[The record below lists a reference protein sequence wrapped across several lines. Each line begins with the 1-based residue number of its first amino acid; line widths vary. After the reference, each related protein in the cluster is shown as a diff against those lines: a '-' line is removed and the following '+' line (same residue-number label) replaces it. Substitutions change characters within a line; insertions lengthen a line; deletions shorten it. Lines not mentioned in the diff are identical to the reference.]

1 MISMTIFLYCV
12 MAAAAQDDA
21 APTVVDPTFTPTAS
35 LLPTVSPTKAPIP
48 APVPDRACYT
58 DLQEIQDKVSLKD
71 PFIVET
77 YILCPNAVY
86 TIGTFDGAANTITG
100 GSKAISTRANSIFQ
114 CGTDGISSNNC
125 IVTGGTIQVLHDSAF
140 FRNEDKSNVVIKGIT
155 FEDASHSAAVLA
167 APGDITFIDCIFRVS
182 CTNR

>member
-1 MISMTIFLYCV
+1 MMSLAVFLYCV

-58 DLQEIQDKVSLKD
+58 DLQEIHDKVSLKD

-77 YILCPNAVY
+77 YILCPNTVF
-86 TIGTFDGAANTITG
+86 TIGTVDDTENTSTG
-100 GSKAISTRANSIFQ
+100 GAKTISTRAKSIFQ
-114 CGTDGISSNNC
+114 CGTDGKSSNNC
-125 IVTGGTIQVLHDSAF
+125 IVTGGTIQILHDRSDF
-140 FRNEDKSNVVIKGIT
+140 QNEDKPNVVIKGIT
-155 FEDASHSAAVLA
+155 FEDASYSSAVLA
-167 APGDITFIDCIFRVS
+167 APGDITFIDCIFRVG